1 MHCSTY
7 ERHALIRGEI
17 LFCFWLSEQLIECAV
32 SQQFILFMMPL
43 NSSAGIQQKL
53 HLYFQTMNTG
63 QAEIS
68 IMEILRHF
76 EYGLSPAALLLLV
89 LYHVYLYRKMR
100 DDPLST
106 SLGLARRTRTLWVQT
121 IMEGKKDILAVQT
134 LRNWTMAATFLASAA
149 ILIGLG
155 IFNLA
160 LTADKQGE
168 LSLLIG
174 PLASDHPGFWT
185 GKLVLLGADFLFAF
199 FSFTQAVRYFN
210 HTGFM
215 INLPCNTSTHIEI
228 EDVADILE
236 RGGTHYMLGMRAY
249 YMTIPLALWLFD
261 PLWLITGTLLMIAG
275 LYRLDRGV

>member
-1 MHCSTY
+1 
-7 ERHALIRGEI
+7 
-17 LFCFWLSEQLIECAV
+17 
-32 SQQFILFMMPL
+32 
-43 NSSAGIQQKL
+43 
-53 HLYFQTMNTG
+53 
-63 QAEIS
+63 
-68 IMEILRHF
+68 MEILRHI
-76 EYGLSPAALLLLV
+76 EYGLSPTALLLLV
-89 LYHVYLYRKMR
+89 IYHIYLYRKMR

-106 SLGLARRTRTLWVQT
+106 SLGLARRTRALWVSA
-121 IMEGKKDILAVQT
+121 IVDGRKDILAIQT

-174 PLASDHPGFWT
+174 PFASDHPALWT
-185 GKLVLLGADFLFAF
+185 GKLILLGADFLFAF
-199 FSFTQAVRYFN
+199 FSFTLAVRYFN

-215 INLPCNTSTHIEI
+215 INLPREANTGISID
-228 EDVADILE
+228 DVSEILE

-261 PLWLITGTLLMIAG
+261 PLWLMAGTLLLIVG
-275 LYRLDRGV
+275 LYRIDRGV